1 MPKEKYAELRKNPE
15 IIRWYKDVKRGSQTT
30 ADVYLRRLGAFC
42 ETMKKDPG
50 KLLKLKDM
58 QLADLISDYVGDMED
73 KGKSGGYIAST
84 VKAVKSWLSFNGIKI
99 PRKIKINGANDTPTL
114 DDKGIFS
121 PEDLKKVLDSAD
133 VRGRMAISMVAFS
146 GIRLQSLGNEHGT
159 DGLILSDIEGLTVNR
174 DGINFEIVPA
184 KVTVRKTISKKG
196 HEYFT
201 FIGPEGCD
209 YIILYLNERLR
220 SGEELTGESALLT
233 KTKFNLRRGGK
244 FITRTKV
251 SELIRSAIRTA
262 GFDNRPY
269 DLRPYF
275 ASRLLRAQDDRLITR
290 DYRTFFM
297 GHKGD
302 IEHTYT
308 TERILPK
315 DMVEAMREAYSRA
328 FKYLQSR
335 VPITPEEK
343 ETLEK
348 GLTFLVLRKYFN
360 FTDSEITDL
369 LDLPDEE
376 LQKKI
381 QERIGTTEDKDKIKQ
396 KALTDRK
403 EVEHRTNGARQKI
416 IPMSHVEV
424 YIDEGWE
431 YLKDINS
438 EKAIMRLP

>member
-1 MPKEKYAELRKNPE
+1 MPKEKYTQLRANPE
-15 IIRWYKDVKRGSQTT
+15 IIRWYREVKRGSQTT

-42 ETMKKDPG
+42 NSMDKDPG
-50 KLLKLKDM
+50 KLIKMKDR
-58 QLADLISDYVGDMED
+58 QLADLISDYVSEMED
-73 KGKSGGYIAST
+73 KGRAGGYISST

-99 PRKIKINGANDTPTL
+99 PRRIKINGANDTPTL

-159 DGLILSDIEGLTVNR
+159 DGLMLSDIEGLVIDR
-174 DGINFEIVPA
+174 YGIRFEEVPA

-201 FIGPEGCD
+201 FIGREGCD
-209 YIILYLNERLR
+209 YIVLYLNERLR

-233 KTKFNLRRGGK
+233 RTKFNLRKDKK

-315 DMVEAMREAYSRA
+315 DMVEAMREAYARS

-335 VPITPEEK
+335 VPVTEEEK

-360 FTDSEITDL
+360 FTDSEINDL
-369 LDLPDEE
+369 VDLPDEE

-381 QERIGTTEDKDKIKQ
+381 QEKIGVSEDKGKIKQ
-396 KALTDRK
+396 KAISDRE

-416 IPMSHVEV
+416 IPLSHVEV
-424 YIDEGWE
+424 YIDEGFE
-431 YLKDINS
+431 FVKDLS
-438 EKAIMRLP
+438 DDKAIMRLP

>member
-1 MPKEKYAELRKNPE
+1 MPIEKYAELRKNQD
-15 IIRWYKDVKRGSQTT
+15 IMRWYRDVKMGSQTT

-42 ETMKKDPG
+42 KSMDKDPG
-50 KLLKLKDM
+50 KLLKMKDM
-58 QLADLISDYVGDMED
+58 PLANLIGDYVSEMEG
-73 KGKSGGYIAST
+73 KGKAGSYIAST
-84 VKAVKSWLSFNGIKI
+84 VKAVKSWLSFNGIKL
-99 PRKIKINGANDTPTL
+99 PRKIKIKGATETPTL
-114 DDKGIFS
+114 EDKGIFS

-133 VRGRMAISMVAFS
+133 VRGRMAIGIVAFS

-159 DGLILSDIEGLTVNR
+159 DGLMLSDIEGLVIDR
-174 DGINFEIVPA
+174 EGVRFERVPA
-184 KVTVRKTISKKG
+184 KITVRKTISKKG
-196 HEYFT
+196 HQYFT
-201 FIGPEGCD
+201 FLGAEGCD
-209 YIILYLNERLR
+209 YITLYLNERIR
-220 SGEELTGESALLT
+220 SGEELTGDSALLT
-233 KTKFNLRRGGK
+233 KTKFNLRRGSK

-251 SELIRSAIRTA
+251 SELIRAAIRTA

-308 TERILPK
+308 TERRQSD
-315 DMVEAMREAYSRA
+315 DMVEAMRDAYSRS

-348 GLTFLVLRKYFN
+348 GLTLTVLRKYFN

-369 LDLPDEE
+369 LDLPDDE
-376 LQKKI
+376 LQKRI
-381 QERIGTTEDKDKIKQ
+381 QERIGISEDKDKIKQ
-396 KALTDRK
+396 KALSDRK
-403 EVEHRTNGARQKI
+403 EVEHRTNGARQKVV
-416 IPMSHVEV
+416 PMS
-424 YIDEGWE
+424 YIETYIEEGWE
-431 YLKDINS
+431 YLKDVNS

>member
-1 MPKEKYAELRKNPE
+1 MPREKYAELRKNQD
-15 IIRWYKDVKRGSQTT
+15 IMRWYRDVKMGSQTT

-42 ETMKKDPG
+42 ESMDKDPG
-50 KLLKLKDM
+50 KLLKMKDR
-58 QLADLISDYVGDMED
+58 QLADLMSDYVAKMTD
-73 KGKSGGYIAST
+73 KGKAGSYVTST
-84 VKAVKSWLSFNGIKI
+84 VKGVKSWLAFNGIKL

-114 DDKGIFS
+114 DDKTIFS

-159 DGLILSDIEGLTVNR
+159 DGLMLSDIEGLVIDR
-174 DGINFEIVPA
+174 EGVRFERVPA
-184 KVTVRKTISKKG
+184 KITVRKTISKKG
-196 HEYFT
+196 HQYFT
-201 FIGPEGCD
+201 FLGAEGCD
-209 YIILYLNERLR
+209 YIALYLSERIR

-251 SELIRSAIRTA
+251 SELIREAIRTA
-262 GFDNRPY
+262 GYNNRPY

-302 IEHTYT
+302 VEHVYT
-308 TERILPK
+308 TERKLSN

-348 GLTFLVLRKYFN
+348 GLTLTVLRKYFN

-369 LDLPDEE
+369 LDLPDDE

-381 QERIGTTEDKDKIKQ
+381 QERIGTSEDKDKIKQ
-396 KALTDRK
+396 KALSDRK

-438 EKAIMRLP
+438 EKVIMRLP